1 MCPPYLRVLL
11 PGPLRAIRTSKIVHR
26 RGSGRPTGD
35 ILRAVL
41 HQEVLAGRFEVG
53 SEAASG
59 GMGDIYRG
67 RDLQTGSPVAVKL
80 LTPPSSTEAARF
92 AREAALLAEVSHP
105 GIVRYLAH
113 GATTDGRQFLVMEW
127 IEGETLRER
136 LNGKGLTIVESV
148 RAVQR
153 VAEAL
158 SEVHSRGIIHR
169 DIKPGNLMFPE
180 GVMEQVKI
188 VDFGIARR
196 TDDQVGLTRTGFLV
210 GSPGYMAPEQARG
223 DRSGVDHRVDLFALG
238 CVLYEC
244 LTGSPPFFGDPLAL
258 RAKVLL
264 TDPEPVRY
272 LNLDVSPQLDSL
284 VLQLLSKQRG
294 ERPDG
299 AASLAARLAALPE
312 LTSKPCT
319 PKVADDP
326 AIARAGAARPD
337 DSSTAPTF
345 VLFGESPERLDLSEI
360 QGQGGRWES
369 IDGRWWM
376 AVLNGRGAPREAAA
390 AVAHRAL
397 KIRAQLP
404 KVQMAL
410 VVDQSAS
417 RLDELIDRAVTT
429 IATDSLASIFREG
442 PGAPQGGIRVDE
454 AMAALLEHRFQL
466 TRGSEGL
473 YLQAPVV
480 DPSPSD

>member
-1 MCPPYLRVLL
+1 M
-11 PGPLRAIRTSKIVHR
+11 
-26 RGSGRPTGD
+26 
-35 ILRAVL
+35 L

-180 GVMEQVKI
+180 GAMEQVKI

-284 VLQLLSKQRG
+284 VLQLLSKQR
-294 ERPDG
+294 
-299 AASLAARLAALPE
+299 A
-312 LTSKPCT
+312 
-319 PKVADDP
+319 
-326 AIARAGAARPD
+326 
-337 DSSTAPTF
+337 
-345 VLFGESPERLDLSEI
+345 
-360 QGQGGRWES
+360 
-369 IDGRWWM
+369 
-376 AVLNGRGAPREAAA
+376 NGR
-390 AVAHRAL
+390 
-397 KIRAQLP
+397 
-404 KVQMAL
+404 MARR
-410 VVDQSAS
+410 AS
-417 RLDELIDRAVTT
+417 RP
-429 IATDSLASIFREG
+429 ASQLCRSS
-442 PGAPQGGIRVDE
+442 PRSRVHPKWL
-454 AMAALLEHRFQL
+454 MILR
-466 TRGSEGL
+466 
-473 YLQAPVV
+473 
-480 DPSPSD
+480 

>member
-1 MCPPYLRVLL
+1 M
-11 PGPLRAIRTSKIVHR
+11 
-26 RGSGRPTGD
+26 
-35 ILRAVL
+35 
-41 HQEVLAGRFEVG
+41 G
-53 SEAASG
+53 SETASG
-59 GMGDIYRG
+59 GMGNIYRG
-67 RDLQTGSPVAVKL
+67 QDLQTGSPVAVKL

-136 LNGKGLTIVESV
+136 LSDKGVTIVESV
-148 RAVQR
+148 MAVQR
-153 VAEAL
+153 IAEAL
-158 SEVHSRGIIHR
+158 SEVHRHGIIHR
-169 DIKPGNLMFPE
+169 DIKPGNLMFPG
-180 GVMEQVKI
+180 GVVEQAKI

-244 LTGSPPFFGDPLAL
+244 LTGRAPFFGDPLAL

-264 TDPEPVRY
+264 TEPEPVRY

-284 VLQLLSKQRG
+284 VHQLLSKKRG
-294 ERPDG
+294 GRPGG
-299 AASLAARLAALPE
+299 AADLAARLAALPE
-312 LTSKPCT
+312 LTSKPGAPQRAHPVT
-319 PKVADDP
+319 TRAD
-326 AIARAGAARPD
+326 AAPP
-337 DSSTAPTF
+337 TNPNAAPTF
-345 VLFGESPERLDLSEI
+345 LLFGESSERLDLSAI
-360 QGQGGRWES
+360 QGQDGRWEC

-376 AVLNGRGAPREAAA
+376 AVLTGRGAPREAAA
-390 AVAHRAL
+390 DVAHRAL
-397 KIRAQLP
+397 KVRAQLP
-404 KVQMAL
+404 EARMAL
-410 VVDQSAS
+410 VVDESAAH
-417 RLDELIDRAVTT
+417 LDQLIDRAVTT

-442 PGAPQGGIRVDE
+442 PGPAQRGIRVDD

-466 TRGSEGL
+466 TRASEGL
-473 YLQAPVV
+473 YLQSPVV
-480 DPSPSD
+480 DPSASD

>member
-1 MCPPYLRVLL
+1 MYPSHPLVTL
-11 PGPLRAIRTSKIVHR
+11 PTR
-26 RGSGRPTGD
+26 RGARLSQKSSIDAAPAGKTGD
-35 ILRAVL
+35 ILTTVL
-41 HQEVLAGRFEVG
+41 HGEVLAGRFELG

-67 RDLQTGSPVAVKL
+67 QDLQTGSPVAVKL
-80 LTPPSSTEAARF
+80 VNPPSSTEAARF
-92 AREAALLAEVSHP
+92 AREAALLADVSHP

-136 LNGKGLTIVESV
+136 LSGTGLTIVESV
-148 RAVQR
+148 TAVQR

-158 SEVHSRGIIHR
+158 SEVHCRGIIHR
-169 DIKPGNLMFPE
+169 DIKPANLMFPG
-180 GVMEQVKI
+180 GVVEQVKI

-223 DRSGVDHRVDLFALG
+223 DRTAVDHRVDLFALG

-244 LTGSPPFFGDPLAL
+244 LTGRAPFFGDPLAL

-264 TDPEPVRY
+264 ADPEPVRY
-272 LNLDVSPQLDSL
+272 LILDVSPQLDSL
-284 VLQLLSKQRG
+284 VLQLLSKQRNG
-294 ERPDG
+294 RPDG
-299 AASLAARLAALPE
+299 AADLAARLAALPE
-312 LTSKPCT
+312 LTSKPCAPA
-319 PKVADDP
+319 PKEAHPATADP
-326 AIARAGAARPD
+326 ARPA
-337 DSSTAPTF
+337 DSSAAPTF
-345 VLFGESPERLDLSEI
+345 LLFGESAERLDLSAF
-360 QGQGGRWES
+360 QGQGDRWEC
-369 IDGRWWM
+369 IDGRYWM
-376 AVLNGRGAPREAAA
+376 AVLTGRGAPREAASD
-390 AVAHRAL
+390 VAHRAL
-397 KIRAQLP
+397 KVRAQLP
-404 KVQMAL
+404 EARMAL

-429 IATDSLASIFREG
+429 VAAESLASVFREG
-442 PGAPQGGIRVDE
+442 SGEAEGGIRVDD

-466 TRGSEGL
+466 TRGTGGL
-473 YLQAPVV
+473 YLQSPVV

>member
-1 MCPPYLRVLL
+1 
-11 PGPLRAIRTSKIVHR
+11 
-26 RGSGRPTGD
+26 
-35 ILRAVL
+35 VL
-41 HQEVLAGRFEVG
+41 HKEVLAGRFELG
-53 SEAASG
+53 SETASG

-127 IEGETLRER
+127 IEGQTLRER
-136 LNGKGLTIVESV
+136 LSENGLTIVESV

-153 VAEAL
+153 IAEAL
-158 SEVHSRGIIHR
+158 AEVHRRGIIHR

-180 GVMEQVKI
+180 GVVEQVKI

-244 LTGSPPFFGDPLAL
+244 LTERAPFFGDPLAL

-299 AASLAARLAALPE
+299 AANLAARLAALPE
-312 LTSKPCT
+312 LTSKPRS
-319 PKVADDP
+319 PKVADP
-326 AIARAGAARPD
+326 PIVRAGAVRPD
-337 DSSTAPTF
+337 DSTTSPTF
-345 VLFGESPERLDLSEI
+345 LLFGESPARLDLSAI
-360 QGQGGRWES
+360 QGQDGRWEC

-376 AVLNGRGAPREAAA
+376 AVLNGLGAPREAAA
-390 AVAHRAL
+390 DVAHRAL

-404 KVQMAL
+404 EVQMAL

-442 PGAPQGGIRVDE
+442 SGAPQGGIRVDE
-454 AMAALLEHRFQL
+454 AMAELLEHRFQL
-466 TRGSEGL
+466 TRGSAGL